1 MKSAQPSIPP
11 ANETLSKTSAAK
23 ITALWMFTSGVRPR
37 NEPSTIPAA
46 SWPGVPSECSA
57 PISDCI
63 SLINANMGLRDH
75 RLATMPVRPLLIQS
89 SERNELALVERALHR
104 APHAQGTQIIGSTHR
119 ECRITAR
126 PVFRRGQL
134 RQTSVLQ

>member
-63 SLINANMGLRDH
+63 SLINANMGLGVGAWGLGLRDH
-75 RLATMPVRPLLIQS
+75 RLATMPVRPLLIHS
-89 SERNELALVERALHR
+89 SERNELALVECAGGE
-104 APHAQGTQIIGSTHR
+104 AQSS
-119 ECRITAR
+119 
-126 PVFRRGQL
+126 
-134 RQTSVLQ
+134 RQTLHAKSIRD